1 MTQRDPSDF
10 RPAMVV
16 LVLGDTKDNEGEIQ
30 FLVHTTSDLERADD
44 LTPAEILAKQLLTT
58 FKKLRDDG

>member
-1 MTQRDPSDF
+1 
-10 RPAMVV
+10 MVV